1 MHDAFVSY
9 ASSDRTVAEAV
20 RSKLQD
26 AELGCWMAPHDIV
39 AGTTWAEAIIE
50 GVQASRSMVVVFS
63 SRSNASSQV
72 MREVDRAVA
81 HKLPL
86 VTFRIED
93 CRPTRAM
100 EYFLSAQHWLDAFPE
115 PGESHL
121 AALADAVRRIAA
133 AEDDLEAEGARVLLE
148 AAEAGD
154 VAAAT
159 NLGLQ
164 ALDRGDREDAQRWF
178 RQAAE
183 SGDPIAATNLGLHA
197 MGQNDSREA
206 WRWLMVGAEGGDV
219 MAATNLGLL
228 AQEDNNVDEALHWLG
243 LGAAGGDAM
252 AATNLGMML
261 RDHRD
266 RHQGIEWLERGAAG
280 GDVLAAS
287 ELARM
292 ARGEA

>member
-121 AALADAVRRIAA
+121 TALADAVRRVAA
-133 AEDDLEAEGARVLLE
+133 DEDDLEARGRAGSPRGGRGGRRRGGNQPRPASARPRRPRGCPAVVSPGCGERRSDRRDQPRAPRHGAK
-148 AAEAGD
+148 
-154 VAAAT
+154 
-159 NLGLQ
+159 
-164 ALDRGDREDAQRWF
+164 
-178 RQAAE
+178 
-183 SGDPIAATNLGLHA
+183 
-197 MGQNDSREA
+197 
-206 WRWLMVGAEGGDV
+206 
-219 MAATNLGLL
+219 
-228 AQEDNNVDEALHWLG
+228 
-243 LGAAGGDAM
+243 
-252 AATNLGMML
+252 
-261 RDHRD
+261 
-266 RHQGIEWLERGAAG
+266 
-280 GDVLAAS
+280 
-287 ELARM
+287 
-292 ARGEA
+292 

>member
-121 AALADAVRRIAA
+121 TALADAVRRIAA
-133 AEDDLEAEGARVLLE
+133 AEDDR
-148 AAEAGD
+148 EAGGRGFSSRRPRR
-154 VAAAT
+154 AT
-159 NLGLQ
+159 S
-164 ALDRGDREDAQRWF
+164 R
-178 RQAAE
+178 RQPTSACKRSTAE
-183 SGDPIAATNLGLHA
+183 T
-197 MGQNDSREA
+197 
-206 WRWLMVGAEGGDV
+206 
-219 MAATNLGLL
+219 
-228 AQEDNNVDEALHWLG
+228 
-243 LGAAGGDAM
+243 
-252 AATNLGMML
+252 
-261 RDHRD
+261 
-266 RHQGIEWLERGAAG
+266 
-280 GDVLAAS
+280 
-287 ELARM
+287 ARM
-292 ARGEA
+292 PSGGFARLRRAAIRSPRPTSGSTPWGKMTRVRPGGG

>member
-121 AALADAVRRIAA
+121 AALADAVRRIASGRGRSRGG
-133 AEDDLEAEGARVLLE
+133 GARGFCSRRPRR
-148 AAEAGD
+148 ATPRRQPTSACKRSTAE
-154 VAAAT
+154 T
-159 NLGLQ
+159 
-164 ALDRGDREDAQRWF
+164 
-178 RQAAE
+178 
-183 SGDPIAATNLGLHA
+183 
-197 MGQNDSREA
+197 
-206 WRWLMVGAEGGDV
+206 
-219 MAATNLGLL
+219 
-228 AQEDNNVDEALHWLG
+228 
-243 LGAAGGDAM
+243 
-252 AATNLGMML
+252 
-261 RDHRD
+261 
-266 RHQGIEWLERGAAG
+266 
-280 GDVLAAS
+280 
-287 ELARM
+287 ARM
-292 ARGEA
+292 PSGGFARLRRAAIRSPRPTSGSTPWGKTTRVRRGGG

>member
-20 RSKLQD
+20 RSKLHD
-26 AELGCWMAPHDIV
+26 AALGCWMAPHDIV
-39 AGTTWAEAIIE
+39 AGTTWAEAIID

-63 SRSNASSQV
+63 SQSNASSQV

-115 PGESHL
+115 PGEPHL
-121 AALADAVRRIAA
+121 TALADAVMRVAA
-133 AEDDLEAEGARVLLE
+133 SEDALEARGARVLLE
-148 AAEAGD
+148 AAETGD
-154 VAAAT
+154 AAAAT

-164 ALDRGDREDAQRWF
+164 ALDRGDGEDAQRWF

-183 SGDPIAATNLGLHA
+183 SGDPIAATNVGLHA
-197 MGQNDSREA
+197 MRRDDSGEA

-228 AQEDNNVDEALHWLG
+228 AMRDQDFGEALRWLRV
-243 LGAAGGDAM
+243 GAEGGDVM
-252 AATNLGMML
+252 AATNLGL
-261 RDHRD
+261 VTRDHGE
-266 RHQGIEWLERGAAG
+266 RHEAIEWLERGAAG
-280 GDVLAAS
+280 GDGLAAS